1 VLYEIKFKRL
11 ILNVLKVGLMFA
23 LIVLSLIKRRKI
35 MKTFNKSIIAA
46 LVLGTTAMGA
56 QANSWENESKDAWI
70 DGKAETVLL
79 MNTNLNNFDINTDVK
94 NGKVVLT
101 GKVNSELD
109 KELAEELVLSL
120 DGVSDVE
127 NSLTVVKSMD
137 TKDKSKDMMDD
148 DDNDLTDAKITT
160 VITTRFLFDSEVGG
174 TDIDVDTDNGIVTL
188 NGSVESEAEKQLA
201 VKIAKNAEDV
211 RDVVDKLSIT
221 AE

>member
-1 VLYEIKFKRL
+1 
-11 ILNVLKVGLMFA
+11 
-23 LIVLSLIKRRKI
+23 

-137 TKDKSKDMMDD
+137 TKDRSKDMMDD

-174 TDIDVDTDNGIVTL
+174 TDIDVDTDNGVVTL

-211 RDVVDKLSIT
+211 RDVVDKLAIV

>member
-1 VLYEIKFKRL
+1 
-11 ILNVLKVGLMFA
+11 
-23 LIVLSLIKRRKI
+23 

-56 QANSWENESKDAWI
+56 QASSWENESKDAWI

-120 DGVSDVE
+120 DGVTDVD

-137 TKDKSKDMMDD
+137 TEDKNNDMMDD

-174 TDIDVDTDNGIVTL
+174 TDIDVDTDNGVVTL

-211 RDVVDKLSIT
+211 RDVVDKLAIV

>member
-1 VLYEIKFKRL
+1 
-11 ILNVLKVGLMFA
+11 
-23 LIVLSLIKRRKI
+23 

-79 MNTNLNNFDINTDVK
+79 MNTNLKNFDINTDVK

-101 GKVNSELD
+101 GKVESELD
-109 KELAEELVLSL
+109 KELAEELILSL
-120 DGVSDVE
+120 DGVTDVDNE
-127 NSLTVVKSMD
+127 LTVVKNTD
-137 TKDKSKDMMDD
+137 TKSKKMKSDSTES
-148 DDNDLTDAKITT
+148 DLTDAKITT
-160 VITTRFLFDSEVGG
+160 VITTRYLFNSEVGG
-174 TDIDVDTDNGIVTL
+174 TDIDVDTDKGVVTL
-188 NGSVESEAEKQLA
+188 NGTVGSDAEKQLA

-211 RDVVDKLSIT
+211 RDVVDNLTIV

>member
-1 VLYEIKFKRL
+1 
-11 ILNVLKVGLMFA
+11 
-23 LIVLSLIKRRKI
+23 

-137 TKDKSKDMMDD
+137 TKDRSKDMMDD

-174 TDIDVDTDNGIVTL
+174 TDIDVDTDNGVVTL

>member
-1 VLYEIKFKRL
+1 
-11 ILNVLKVGLMFA
+11 
-23 LIVLSLIKRRKI
+23 

-56 QANSWENESKDAWI
+56 QASSWENESKDAWI

-101 GKVNSELD
+101 GKVESDLD

-120 DGVSDVE
+120 DGVTDVD
-127 NSLTVVKSMD
+127 NKLTVVKNVD
-137 TKDKSKDMMDD
+137 TKNKKMKSDSTES
-148 DDNDLTDAKITT
+148 DLTDAKITT
-160 VITTRFLFDSEVGG
+160 VITTRFLFNSEVGG
-174 TDIDVDTDNGIVTL
+174 TDIDVDTDKGVVTL
-188 NGSVESEAEKQLA
+188 NGTVGSDAEKQLA

-211 RDVVDKLSIT
+211 RDVVDNLTIV

>member
-1 VLYEIKFKRL
+1 
-11 ILNVLKVGLMFA
+11 
-23 LIVLSLIKRRKI
+23 

-46 LVLGTTAMGA
+46 LVLGTTAMSA
-56 QANSWENESKDAWI
+56 QASSWENESKDAWI

-120 DGVSDVE
+120 DGVTDVDNSLTVLNHSDVE
-127 NSLTVVKSMD
+127 NS
-137 TKDKSKDMMDD
+137 SKDMSDSAES
-148 DDNDLTDAKITT
+148 DLTDAKIST
-160 VITTRFLFDSEVGG
+160 VITTRFLFDSEVSGSN
-174 TDIDVDTDNGIVTL
+174 IDVDTDNGIVTL

-201 VKIAKNAEDV
+201 IEIAKNAEDV
-211 RDVVDKLSIT
+211 NEVVDKLSIMT
-221 AE
+221 K

>member
-1 VLYEIKFKRL
+1 
-11 ILNVLKVGLMFA
+11 M
-23 LIVLSLIKRRKI
+23 
-35 MKTFNKSIIAA
+35 IAA

-56 QANSWENESKDAWI
+56 QASSWENESKDAWI

-101 GKVNSELD
+101 GKVNSDLD

-120 DGVSDVE
+120 DGVMDVD
-127 NSLTVVKSMD
+127 NNLTVVKDMDAKTTDTDMD
-137 TKDKSKDMMDD
+137 T

-160 VITTRFLFDSEVGG
+160 VITTRFLFDSEVDG
-174 TDIDVDTDNGIVTL
+174 TDIDVDTDNGVVKL
-188 NGSVESEAEKQLA
+188 KGSVESEAEKQLA
-201 VKIAKNAEDV
+201 IKIAKNAEDV
-211 RDVVDKLSIT
+211 RDVVDELTIV

>member
-1 VLYEIKFKRL
+1 
-11 ILNVLKVGLMFA
+11 
-23 LIVLSLIKRRKI
+23 

-120 DGVSDVE
+120 DGVSDVD

-211 RDVVDKLSIT
+211 RDVVDKLAIV

>member
-1 VLYEIKFKRL
+1 
-11 ILNVLKVGLMFA
+11 MFA
-23 LIVLSLIKRRKI
+23 LIILSLIKRRKI

-56 QANSWENESKDAWI
+56 QASSWENESKDAWI

-101 GKVNSELD
+101 GKVESELD

-120 DGVSDVE
+120 DGVTDVDNE
-127 NSLTVVKSMD
+127 LTVVKNVEAKNKKM
-137 TKDKSKDMMDD
+137 KSDSTES
-148 DDNDLTDAKITT
+148 DLTDAKIST
-160 VITTRFLFDSEVGG
+160 VITTRFLFNSEVGG
-174 TDIDVDTDNGIVTL
+174 TDIDVDTDKGVVTL
-188 NGSVESEAEKQLA
+188 KGTVESEAEKQLA

-211 RDVVDKLSIT
+211 RDVIDELTIV

>member
-1 VLYEIKFKRL
+1 M
-11 ILNVLKVGLMFA
+11 LNLVGLKFA
-23 LIVLSLIKRRKI
+23 LVKVSLIKRRKI

-46 LVLGTTAMGA
+46 LVLGTTAMSA

-101 GKVNSELD
+101 GKVDSEIE

-127 NSLTVVKSMD
+127 NSLTVVKNMD
-137 TKDKSKDMMDD
+137 TKNTDKDMMDD
-148 DDNDLTDAKITT
+148 GDNDLTDAKITT

-211 RDVVDKLSIT
+211 RDVVDKLSIV

>member
-1 VLYEIKFKRL
+1 
-11 ILNVLKVGLMFA
+11 
-23 LIVLSLIKRRKI
+23 

-46 LVLGTTAMGA
+46 LVLGTTAMSA

-101 GKVNSELD
+101 GKVDSDVE

-120 DGVSDVE
+120 DGVKSVD
-127 NSLTVVKSMD
+127 NKLTVVKNM
-137 TKDKSKDMMDD
+137 KEKSKKHDDMD

-174 TDIDVDTDNGIVTL
+174 TDIDVDTDHGVVTL
-188 NGSVESEAEKQLA
+188 NGTVESEAEKQLA
-201 VKIAKNAEDV
+201 IKIAENADDV
-211 RDVVDKLSIT
+211 RKVVDNLTIV

>member
-1 VLYEIKFKRL
+1 
-11 ILNVLKVGLMFA
+11 
-23 LIVLSLIKRRKI
+23 

-56 QANSWENESKDAWI
+56 QANSWEDESKDAWI

-137 TKDKSKDMMDD
+137 TKDRNKDMMDD

>member
-1 VLYEIKFKRL
+1 
-11 ILNVLKVGLMFA
+11 
-23 LIVLSLIKRRKI
+23 

-137 TKDKSKDMMDD
+137 TKDRSKDMMDD

-174 TDIDVDTDNGIVTL
+174 TDIDVDTDNGVVTL

-211 RDVVDKLSIT
+211 RDVVDELTIV

>member
-1 VLYEIKFKRL
+1 
-11 ILNVLKVGLMFA
+11 
-23 LIVLSLIKRRKI
+23 

-56 QANSWENESKDAWI
+56 HASSWENESKDAWI

-101 GKVNSELD
+101 GKVESELD

-120 DGVSDVE
+120 DGVSDVD
-127 NSLTVVKSMD
+127 NKLTVVKNVD
-137 TKDKSKDMMDD
+137 IHDKKNETDSTES
-148 DDNDLTDAKITT
+148 DLTDAKIST
-160 VITTRFLFDSEVGG
+160 VITTRFLFNSEVGG
-174 TDIDVDTDNGIVTL
+174 TDIDVDTDKGVVTL
-188 NGSVESEAEKQLA
+188 NGTVDSDAEKQLA

-211 RDVVDKLSIT
+211 RDVVDNLTII

>member
-1 VLYEIKFKRL
+1 
-11 ILNVLKVGLMFA
+11 MFA
-23 LIVLSLIKRRKI
+23 LVEVSLIKRRKI

-79 MNTNLNNFDINTDVK
+79 MNTDLNNFDINTDVT

-101 GKVNSELD
+101 GKVDSDVE

-120 DGVSDVE
+120 DGVMDVE
-127 NSLTVVKSMD
+127 NSLTVVKNMSAKHTD
-137 TKDKSKDMMDD
+137 SKMMD

-160 VITTRFLFDSEVGG
+160 VITTRFLFVSEVGG
-174 TDIDVDTDNGIVTL
+174 TDIDVDTDNGVVTL
-188 NGSVESEAEKQLA
+188 NGSVESSAEKQLA
-201 VKIAKNAEDV
+201 IEIAKNAEDV
-211 RDVVDKLSIT
+211 RDVVDNLSIV

>member
-1 VLYEIKFKRL
+1 
-11 ILNVLKVGLMFA
+11 
-23 LIVLSLIKRRKI
+23 

-56 QANSWENESKDAWI
+56 QASSWENESKDAWI

-101 GKVNSELD
+101 GKVESDLD

-120 DGVSDVE
+120 DGVTDVD
-127 NSLTVVKSMD
+127 NKLTVVKNVD
-137 TKDKSKDMMDD
+137 TKNKKMKSDSTES
-148 DDNDLTDAKITT
+148 DLTDAKITT
-160 VITTRFLFDSEVGG
+160 VITTRFLFNSEVGG
-174 TDIDVDTDNGIVTL
+174 TDIDVDTDIGVVTL
-188 NGSVESEAEKQLA
+188 NGTVGSDAEKQLA

-211 RDVVDKLSIT
+211 RDVVDNLTIV

>member
-1 VLYEIKFKRL
+1 
-11 ILNVLKVGLMFA
+11 
-23 LIVLSLIKRRKI
+23 

-120 DGVSDVE
+120 DGVTDVD

-137 TKDKSKDMMDD
+137 TEDKSTDMMDD

-174 TDIDVDTDNGIVTL
+174 TDIDVDTDNGVVTL

-211 RDVVDKLSIT
+211 RDVVDKLAIV

>member
-1 VLYEIKFKRL
+1 
-11 ILNVLKVGLMFA
+11 
-23 LIVLSLIKRRKI
+23 

-46 LVLGTTAMGA
+46 LVLGTTAMSA

-101 GKVNSELD
+101 GKVDSEIE

-127 NSLTVVKSMD
+127 NSLTVVKNMD
-137 TKDKSKDMMDD
+137 TKTTDKDMMDD
-148 DDNDLTDAKITT
+148 GDNDLTDAKITT

-211 RDVVDKLSIT
+211 RDVVDKLSIV

>member
-1 VLYEIKFKRL
+1 
-11 ILNVLKVGLMFA
+11 M
-23 LIVLSLIKRRKI
+23 KI
-35 MKTFNKSIIAA
+35 FNKSIIAA

-137 TKDKSKDMMDD
+137 TKDRSKDMMDD

-174 TDIDVDTDNGIVTL
+174 TDIDVDTDNGVVTL

-211 RDVVDKLSIT
+211 RDVVDKLAIV

>member
-1 VLYEIKFKRL
+1 
-11 ILNVLKVGLMFA
+11 
-23 LIVLSLIKRRKI
+23 

-56 QANSWENESKDAWI
+56 QANSWENDSKDAWI

-101 GKVNSELD
+101 GKVESELD
-109 KELAEELVLSL
+109 KELAEELILSL
-120 DGVSDVE
+120 DGVTDVDNE
-127 NSLTVVKSMD
+127 LTVVKNTD
-137 TKDKSKDMMDD
+137 TKSKKMKSDSTES
-148 DDNDLTDAKITT
+148 DLTDAKITT
-160 VITTRFLFDSEVGG
+160 VITTRYLFNSEVGG
-174 TDIDVDTDNGIVTL
+174 TDIDVDTDKGVVTL
-188 NGSVESEAEKQLA
+188 NGTVGSDAEKQLA

-211 RDVVDKLSIT
+211 RDVVDNLTIV

>member
-1 VLYEIKFKRL
+1 
-11 ILNVLKVGLMFA
+11 
-23 LIVLSLIKRRKI
+23 
-35 MKTFNKSIIAA
+35 MKTFNKSMIAA

-56 QANSWENESKDAWI
+56 QASSWENESKDAWI

-101 GKVNSELD
+101 GKVNSDLD

-120 DGVSDVE
+120 DGVMDVD
-127 NSLTVVKSMD
+127 NNLTVVKDMD
-137 TKDKSKDMMDD
+137 AKTTDTDMET

-160 VITTRFLFDSEVGG
+160 VITTRFLFDSEVDG
-174 TDIDVDTDNGIVTL
+174 TDIDVDTDNGVVKL
-188 NGSVESEAEKQLA
+188 KGSVESEAEKQLA
-201 VKIAKNAEDV
+201 IKIAKNAEDV
-211 RDVVDKLSIT
+211 RDVVDELTIV

>member
-1 VLYEIKFKRL
+1 
-11 ILNVLKVGLMFA
+11 
-23 LIVLSLIKRRKI
+23 

-174 TDIDVDTDNGIVTL
+174 TDIDVDTDNGVVTL

-211 RDVVDKLSIT
+211 RDVVDKLAIV